1 MYLLVKCTRKIT
13 LSSGTRWSAWRFV
26 VLAGATIEPLPAV
39 AGTPDFNYLRLL
51 AFEGL
56 TVVEVFWTV
65 ATALALLAFFWG
77 LAVFIFQAGDEQ
89 ARGRGKQIMLWGIIA
104 LFVII
109 AVWGIVALLQ
119 QIFGL
124 DPEEAGVPAPP
135 TVEGL

>member
-1 MYLLVKCTRKIT
+1 MLLP
-13 LSSGTRWSAWRFV
+13 SGTRWSALYLI
-26 VLAGATIEPLPAV
+26 VLGFATIGPLPAA

-56 TVVEVFWTV
+56 TVVEIFWTI
-65 ATALALLAFFWG
+65 ATALALFAFFWG
-77 LAVFIFQAGDEQ
+77 LAVFIFQAGDET
-89 ARGRGKQIMLWGIIA
+89 ARGRGKQVMLWGIIA

-124 DPEEAGVPAPP
+124 DPEEAGLPAPP